1 MERLPGIYELL
12 HVERFIQ
19 RKDRIWC
26 RPVNFTLKQRN
37 MKSGPFSGL
46 IVVAV
51 MLSIYACQVSD
62 PGPDVKID
70 TQVEIVFGGKIDLKN
85 LSNYAGQ
92 GKPNY
97 ILQDNTNINPITN
110 EGATLGRVLFYD
122 VNLSVDNTISC
133 GHCHKQ
139 KFAFGD
145 TALASSGVNGF
156 TGRHSMRL
164 INSRFAMEQRFFWDE
179 RAINLEAQTIQP
191 IQDHKEMGFSG
202 TNGDPSIQ
210 ELLVKLQSIGYYKE
224 LFTFVYGDEQV
235 TVERIQ
241 KALSQ
246 FVRSIQSFDT
256 KFDAGRAAAGGIGM
270 PFMNFTPQENQG
282 KQLFLGP
289 PAFDPNGVRVGGG
302 AGCQGCH
309 RAPEF
314 DIDPGS
320 HNNGVI
326 GTIGSSAQD
335 LLVTRSPTLRDFMRT
350 DGTLLIPAMH
360 DASLKTINEVLEHY
374 NNITDNPNLDPRLRP
389 AGHPQKLQLTVSE
402 KEALIAFLKTLSGTT
417 VYSDPRWSDPFN

>member
-1 MERLPGIYELL
+1 MRSRP
-12 HVERFIQ
+12 FI
-19 RKDRIWC
+19 
-26 RPVNFTLKQRN
+26 V
-37 MKSGPFSGL
+37 L
-46 IVVAV
+46 IVAFG
-51 MLSIYACQVSD
+51 LTIYACQDSEPV
-62 PGPDVKID
+62 VAID
-70 TQVEIVFGGKIDLKN
+70 SQVDIVFSGKIDLDN
-85 LSNYAGQ
+85 LANYEGQ
-92 GKPNY
+92 GKPGY

-122 VNLSVDNTISC
+122 VNLSVDNNISC

-164 INSRFAMEQRFFWDE
+164 VNGRYALEQRFFWDE
-179 RAINLEAQTIQP
+179 RAINLEAQTLQP

-202 TNGDPSIQ
+202 TNGDPSLQDLID
-210 ELLVKLQSIGYYKE
+210 KLESIGYYKE
-224 LFTFVYGDEQV
+224 LFTFVYGDPQITE
-235 TVERIQ
+235 ERMQ

-256 KFDAGRAAAGGIGM
+256 KYDAGRSSAPNNVA
-270 PFMNFTPQENQG
+270 PFTNFTPQENQG
-282 KQLFLGP
+282 KQLFSAP
-289 PAFDPNGVRVGGG
+289 PAFDPNGIRTGGG
-302 AGCQGCH
+302 LGCQGCH

-320 HNNGVI
+320 RNNGIV

-335 LLVTRSPTLRDFMRT
+335 LNVTRSPSLRDFMRA
-350 DGTLLIPAMH
+350 DGTLITPAMH
-360 DASLKTINEVLEHY
+360 DASLKTIDAVIEHY

-389 AGHPQKLQLTVSE
+389 GGQPQKLQLTVQE
-402 KEALIAFLKTLSGTT
+402 KEALIAFLKTLTGTAIYT
-417 VYSDPRWSDPFN
+417 DPRWSDPFN